1 MQGRWGA
8 VRAVLAVAV
17 LTTAMGLGASSANA
31 DDKLYGDKN
40 YNETKGGGPQFS
52 VNATYA
58 SDYRFR
64 GFTQTQEKPALQG
77 GFDVVWPNFYAGLWA
92 SSVDFGDVQDASGF
106 HNSASVEMI
115 GYAGFKRKFLGTEVD
130 LGALYYFYPGSYGI
144 YNYAKGAV
152 KDLDFFEGM
161 LGFKREIHSGLSLT
175 STIYYSPD
183 YQGSVGQNWVFETGI
198 ERKFAAHYGITPTFS
213 AMIGANEGQ
222 EKKGG
227 LDYYYWNAGMSFV
240 FADYFEFDIRYFD
253 AFDVPTGGL
262 TGITSCR
269 NQCDGRVVARIT
281 FEN

>member
-1 MQGRWGA
+1 MQGKLGA
-8 VRAVLAVAV
+8 MRAALAVVAV
-17 LTTAMGLGASSANA
+17 ATSISLATASASAQDSNGNG
-31 DDKLYGDKN
+31 YGS
-40 YNETKGGGPQFS
+40 GPKFS

-64 GFTQTQEKPALQG
+64 GFTQTLEKPALQG
-77 GFDVVWPNFYAGLWA
+77 GFDVVWPHFYAGLWA

-106 HNSASVEMI
+106 HNSADIEMI
-115 GYAGFKRKFLGTEVD
+115 GYAGFKRKFWGTEVD

-144 YNYAKGAV
+144 FNYAKNAV

-161 LGFKREIHSGLSLT
+161 LGFKREIHPGLTLT

-183 YQGSVGQNWVFETGI
+183 YQGGAGQNWVFETGFA
-198 ERKFAAHYGITPTFS
+198 RKLAPHFGITPTFS
-213 AMIGANEGQ
+213 AMIGSNYGQ
-222 EKKGG
+222 ESKGG
-227 LDYYYWNAGMSFV
+227 LDYYYWNAGMSFA

>member
-1 MQGRWGA
+1 MQGKLGA
-8 VRAVLAVAV
+8 MRAALAVVAV
-17 LTTAMGLGASSANA
+17 ATSISLATASASAQDSNGNG
-31 DDKLYGDKN
+31 YGS
-40 YNETKGGGPQFS
+40 GPKFS

-64 GFTQTQEKPALQG
+64 GFTQTLEKPALQG
-77 GFDVVWPNFYAGLWA
+77 GFDVVWPHFYAGLWA

-106 HNSASVEMI
+106 HNSADIEMI
-115 GYAGFKRKFLGTEVD
+115 GYAGFKRKFWGTEVD

-144 YNYAKGAV
+144 FNYAKNAV

-161 LGFKREIHSGLSLT
+161 LGFKREIHPGLTLT

-183 YQGSVGQNWVFETGI
+183 YQGGVGQNWVFETGFA
-198 ERKFAAHYGITPTFS
+198 RKLAPHFGITPTFS
-213 AMIGANEGQ
+213 AMIGSNYGQ
-222 EKKGG
+222 ESKGG
-227 LDYYYWNAGMSFV
+227 LDYYYWNAGMSFA

>member
-1 MQGRWGA
+1 
-8 VRAVLAVAV
+8 
-17 LTTAMGLGASSANA
+17 
-31 DDKLYGDKN
+31 
-40 YNETKGGGPQFS
+40 FS

-227 LDYYYWNAGMSFV
+227 LDYYYWNAG
-240 FADYFEFDIRYFD
+240 
-253 AFDVPTGGL
+253 
-262 TGITSCR
+262 
-269 NQCDGRVVARIT
+269 
-281 FEN
+281 

>member
-1 MQGRWGA
+1 MQGRLGA
-8 VRAVLAVAV
+8 MRAVLAVAAIA
-17 LTTAMGLGASSANA
+17 TSIGLGVASAIA
-31 DDKLYGDKN
+31 DDRVANGS
-40 YNETKGGGPQFS
+40 GPKFS

-64 GFTQTQEKPALQG
+64 GFTQTLEKPALQG
-77 GFDVVWPNFYAGLWA
+77 GFDVVWPHFYAGLWA

-106 HNSASVEMI
+106 HNIADIEMI
-115 GYAGFKRKFLGTEVD
+115 GYAGVKRDIWGSKVE
-130 LGALYYFYPGSYGI
+130 LGALYYFYPGSYGEF
-144 YNYAKGAV
+144 NTAKNTI
-152 KDLDFFEGM
+152 KDLDYFEAM
-161 LGFKREIHSGLSLT
+161 IGFKREVHPGLTLS
-175 STIYYSPD
+175 SNIYYSPD

-198 ERKFAAHYGITPTFS
+198 ARKLGPHWGITPTLS
-213 AMIGANEGQ
+213 AMIGSNYGE
-222 EKKGG
+222 ESKGG

-269 NQCDGRVVARIT
+269 NLCDGRVVARIT

>member
-1 MQGRWGA
+1 MQGKLGA
-8 VRAVLAVAV
+8 MRAALAVAAV
-17 LTTAMGLGASSANA
+17 ATSISLATASASAQDSNGNG
-31 DDKLYGDKN
+31 YGS
-40 YNETKGGGPQFS
+40 GPKFS

-64 GFTQTQEKPALQG
+64 GFTQTLEKPALQG
-77 GFDVVWPNFYAGLWA
+77 GFDVVWPHFYAGLWA

-106 HNSASVEMI
+106 HNSADIEMI
-115 GYAGFKRKFLGTEVD
+115 GYAGFKRKFWGTEVD

-144 YNYAKGAV
+144 FNYAKNAV

-161 LGFKREIHSGLSLT
+161 LGFKREIHPGLTLT

-183 YQGSVGQNWVFETGI
+183 YQGGVGQNWVFETGFA
-198 ERKFAAHYGITPTFS
+198 RKLAPHFGITPTFS
-213 AMIGANEGQ
+213 AMIGSNYGQ
-222 EKKGG
+222 ESKGG
-227 LDYYYWNAGMSFV
+227 LDYYYWNAGMSFI